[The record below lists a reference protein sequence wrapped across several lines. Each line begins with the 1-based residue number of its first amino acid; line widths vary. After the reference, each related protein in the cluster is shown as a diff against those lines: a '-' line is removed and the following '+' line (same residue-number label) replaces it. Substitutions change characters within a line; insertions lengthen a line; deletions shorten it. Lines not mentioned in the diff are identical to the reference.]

1 MDLEQITRFRT
12 ERNAFG
18 KHLSI
23 AVEELRPGY
32 ARTGKTVTAEDLNP
46 LRVAHGGVY
55 YTMADIAAG
64 NAMAAHGYAA
74 VTVNASFSYFR
85 SAVEGDRLTA
95 EATEIKSGKTI
106 CVFDVQVRDQTGAL
120 LAAGTFTFFRM
131 EQPLDLA

>member
-46 LRVAHGGVY
+46 LKVAHGGVY

-106 CVFDVQVRDQTGAL
+106 
-120 LAAGTFTFFRM
+120 
-131 EQPLDLA
+131 